1 MPKTKN
7 TSRPSEVYCDPCG
20 GSGQVFTKNATSFV
34 LKKCTKCDGSGNVL
48 RPDRPKKT
56 KLLSN
61 CA

>member
-7 TSRPSEVYCDPCG
+7 TSLPTEEYCDPCG
-20 GSGQVFTKNATSFV
+20 GSGQIFVKNATSFV

-48 RPDRPKKT
+48 IPDRPKKT